1 MKAFRIGLT
10 EIGRFQNARAAAVFH
25 FATEAV
31 IPFCL
36 NQWMCVSTGELV
48 RIVEA

>member
-1 MKAFRIGLT
+1 MKSFRIGPT

-31 IPFCL
+31 IPFGL